1 MICRKCGKEIADE
14 AVVCVHCGNT
24 IAETSSQ
31 SLSAVNVV
39 QSTPKKKKIIIYC
52 VVILVIAL
60 VIALQVA
67 RVIVNNNTSVENQSA
82 EYYLNNADYQNAY
95 EVSSGADKMAIF
107 IENST
112 IVKMYK
118 IYTDFKD
125 DSDKFITN
133 SIDIDSVYYNNADSD
148 SIYSDPFYFVVQGSM
163 DIQSST
169 DSTVHTD
176 APFLYEFTYEDSKWK
191 ITDVKMENDKYY
203 VEDEDSKYL
212 DPSVIDRIN
221 ETINSDSANEI
232 SQITGIEE

>member
-14 AVVCVHCGNT
+14 AVVYVHCGNT
-24 IAETSSQ
+24 IAEISSQ
-31 SLSAVNVV
+31 SLSAVNAV
-39 QSTPKKKKIIIYC
+39 QSTQKKKKIIICC
-52 VVILVIAL
+52 VVFLVIVLL
-60 VIALQVA
+60 VVVA
-67 RVIVNNNTSVENQSA
+67 SSEKESA
-82 EYYLNNADYQNAY
+82 EYYLSHADYQNAY
-95 EVSSGADKMAIF
+95 EVSSGADKMAVF

-148 SIYSDPFYFVVQGSM
+148 SIYSDPFYFVVQGTM

-169 DSTVHTD
+169 DSTVRTD

-191 ITDVKMENDKYY
+191 ISDYEMENDKYY
-203 VEDEDSKYL
+203 EEDEDSKYL
-212 DPSVIDRIN
+212 DLSMIDRIN